1 MEPGQVQS
9 ARIGTSGEY
18 EVPSGWQKLL
28 GLEIR
33 ADKTHVYVRVA
44 KRLLWA
50 GELRHLVAKLDK
62 SERVSTAEVERLAG
76 KNNFAVT
83 HVLGR
88 AARAI
93 NHAFYVYCNQYT
105 SEALRRG
112 KLAKRLAKCARW
124 FIKAYENDDTVRQ
137 VPVKN
142 VAADEVGIVYTD
154 AEGTGDIGFVCG
166 LHGSLQTE
174 WGASTVPAEWRRF
187 FRDRNVNVESWEM
200 VAPLIVLHK
209 YMMPGRRAPGWEKV
223 KRVVFYIDNFPALC
237 VLAKGRSTAHDHSE
251 FACYFAHL
259 CKLVGIDAVFEHVRS
274 KLNPADPPS
283 RLRVGAENNVEWCN
297 AHLGQRVEAAW
308 PAPPTFEQWLEA
320 QAPTVTQLAQKEVRV
335 RDP

>member
-1 MEPGQVQS
+1 
-9 ARIGTSGEY
+9 
-18 EVPSGWQKLL
+18 
-28 GLEIR
+28 
-33 ADKTHVYVRVA
+33 
-44 KRLLWA
+44 LWA

-209 YMMPGRRAPGWEKV
+209 YMMPGLRAPGWEKV

-237 VLAKGRSTAHDHSE
+237 VLA
-251 FACYFAHL
+251 
-259 CKLVGIDAVFEHVRS
+259 
-274 KLNPADPPS
+274 
-283 RLRVGAENNVEWCN
+283 
-297 AHLGQRVEAAW
+297 
-308 PAPPTFEQWLEA
+308 
-320 QAPTVTQLAQKEVRV
+320 
-335 RDP
+335 